1 VSEDVVAW
9 TDARYRTIPRRSSRG
24 LVGHSMGGFQNH
36 VMPFFSRSLCAK
48 GDCP

>member
-1 VSEDVVAW
+1 VA
-9 TDARYRTIPRRSSRG
+9 DR
-24 LVGHSMGGFQNH
+24 FQNH